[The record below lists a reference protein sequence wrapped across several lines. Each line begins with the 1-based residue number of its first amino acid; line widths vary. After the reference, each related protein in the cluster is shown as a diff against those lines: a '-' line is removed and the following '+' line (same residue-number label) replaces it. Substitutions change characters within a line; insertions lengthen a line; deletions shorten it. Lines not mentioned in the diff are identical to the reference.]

1 MQKRRATGG
10 AAVGKLHALVVED
23 DQDLARLFALALEDA
38 GFSTTVIFAGD
49 AALENLAAAV
59 PDLVVLDLYLPHVS
73 GLDVLQRIRR
83 DSRFAHTRV
92 IVVTAGVRAA
102 ETLQEQADL
111 VLVKP
116 LDFVQLR
123 DLAMRLVPEKGDTES
138 D

>member
-1 MQKRRATGG
+1 M
-10 AAVGKLHALVVED
+10 GKLHALVVED

-49 AALENLAAAV
+49 AALEKLAAAV

-73 GLDVLQRIRR
+73 GLDVLQRIRT

>member
-1 MQKRRATGG
+1 
-10 AAVGKLHALVVED
+10 VGKLHALVVED

>member
-1 MQKRRATGG
+1 
-10 AAVGKLHALVVED
+10 VGKLHALVVED

-49 AALENLAAAV
+49 AALEKLAAAV

-73 GLDVLQRIRR
+73 GLDVLQRIRT

>member
-1 MQKRRATGG
+1 M
-10 AAVGKLHALVVED
+10 GKLHALVVED